1 MKMKLAFLFLL
12 GFVLFYVLSFGQS
25 DSPAP
30 AAAPD
35 PTLVTNVAEAA
46 TPAQPG
52 ASPLAPATTAPTVVT
67 KAADADPPAQP
78 GASPLAPAPD
88 PAAATPT
95 VRTNAAAVDTPAE
108 PGANPLAPAPA
119 APFLDLVAITRA
131 AYPEYPPYGDPELV
145 PVPHCTV
152 GTDDDSGVVGEM
164 ARELRAGLGPQLPIR
179 CRAAELTLL
188 EERPDQSWA
197 TRATFLFEG
206 PA

>member
-1 MKMKLAFLFLL
+1 MSQDGGRSALVVVVPEAERVVSRWRRRFHSHAVERGIPPHITILFPFIPRGVPDDGVLQAL
-12 GFVLFYVLSFGQS
+12 RRLYGPLRPFGF
-25 DSPAP
+25 D
-30 AAAPD
+30 
-35 PTLVTNVAEAA
+35 LVSVETF
-46 TPAQPG
+46 P
-52 ASPLAPATTAPTVVT
+52 TTAW
-67 KAADADPPAQP
+67 
-78 GASPLAPAPD
+78 
-88 PAAATPT
+88 
-95 VRTNAAAVDTPAE
+95 
-108 PGANPLAPAPA
+108 LAPAPA

>member
-1 MKMKLAFLFLL
+1 MSHDGGRSALVVVVPEAEPVVSAWRRRFHSHSVERGIPPHITILFPFVPL
-12 GFVLFYVLSFGQS
+12 GALDDGVLEALRRLYGPLRPFGF
-25 DSPAP
+25 D
-30 AAAPD
+30 
-35 PTLVTNVAEAA
+35 LVSVETF
-46 TPAQPG
+46 P
-52 ASPLAPATTAPTVVT
+52 TTAW
-67 KAADADPPAQP
+67 
-78 GASPLAPAPD
+78 
-88 PAAATPT
+88 
-95 VRTNAAAVDTPAE
+95 
-108 PGANPLAPAPA
+108 LAPAPA

-145 PVPHCTV
+145 AVPHCTV
-152 GTDDDSGVVGEM
+152 GTDDDPGVVGEM